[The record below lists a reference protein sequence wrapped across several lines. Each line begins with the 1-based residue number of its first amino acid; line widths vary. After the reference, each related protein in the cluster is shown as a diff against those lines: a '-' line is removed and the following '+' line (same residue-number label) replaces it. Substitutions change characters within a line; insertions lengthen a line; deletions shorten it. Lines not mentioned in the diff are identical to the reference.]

1 VLISPGDPCAL
12 EHPHRPFCEAT
23 LAGSRHLASV
33 LLHNTQ
39 PRTFADDANFG
50 HILSIQFLPAL
61 VLNINQYGAVFGVSL
76 YIRGR

>member
-1 VLISPGDPCAL
+1 MLVPFGDPCAI
-12 EHPHRPFCEAT
+12 EHPRRPMCEAT

-39 PRTFADDANFG
+39 PRTFTDDANFG

-61 VLNINQYGAVFGVSL
+61 VLNINQFGAVFGVSL